1 MCCLYILTNSDTTGS
16 TISSTVSLS
25 TITNCKSKCIAC
37 VTSFTW
43 FSRTIC
49 NCMSS
54 TVKIITNRNTTTCS
68 NCYITTNG
76 NTIFAISFITSTN
89 SNITVTLQSIFVTK
103 SYRATATLIRSIS
116 TLNNI
121 FCTNGNANFITILGR
136 SYIISICSTRTWLT
150 SCSIIFICCSPN
162 INLFG

>member
-1 MCCLYILTNSDTTGS
+1 MCCLNILTNSDTTGS
-16 TISSTVSLS
+16 FISSTVSLS
-25 TITNCKSKCIAC
+25 TITNCKCKCIVC
-37 VTSFTW
+37 YTSFTW
-43 FSRTIC
+43 FTCTIC
-49 NCMSS
+49 NCMSIII
-54 TVKIITNRNTTTCS
+54 IITNCNATTCS

-116 TLNNI
+116 TFNNI